1 MVCGTGGLTPISPAL
16 SLQVGQGVGL
26 LSMVYVM
33 GRPKDTDPSRKANQL
48 SSEAPVGRC
57 RWVRADRWR
66 VSRAT

>member
-1 MVCGTGGLTPISPAL
+1 M
-16 SLQVGQGVGL
+16 GL